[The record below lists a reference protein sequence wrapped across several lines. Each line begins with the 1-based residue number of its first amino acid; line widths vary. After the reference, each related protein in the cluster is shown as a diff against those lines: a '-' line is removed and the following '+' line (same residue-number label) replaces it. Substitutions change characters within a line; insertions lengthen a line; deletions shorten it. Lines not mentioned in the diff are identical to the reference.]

1 MTTANSLKLIFVIS
15 LLALMV
21 CFISLEF
28 GFAGEATTVR
38 WIDVDQL
45 NQVLKAQSPVIVDL
59 RTPREFEQGHI
70 AGAVNVPVDDLRAN
84 RTLLDAYK
92 DKTVLLYCRTVN
104 RTGRALGLID
114 GRGFKMIYALNG
126 GYAAYRLKYP

>member
-1 MTTANSLKLIFVIS
+1 MQKEPFLQYLSAIS
-15 LLALMV
+15 LLALTI
-21 CFISLEF
+21 CFAAVTT
-28 GFAGEATTVR
+28 GFAAEETRVR
-38 WIDVDQL
+38 WIDL
-45 NQVLKAQSPVIVDL
+45 NQMKKIIEEQAPVIVDL